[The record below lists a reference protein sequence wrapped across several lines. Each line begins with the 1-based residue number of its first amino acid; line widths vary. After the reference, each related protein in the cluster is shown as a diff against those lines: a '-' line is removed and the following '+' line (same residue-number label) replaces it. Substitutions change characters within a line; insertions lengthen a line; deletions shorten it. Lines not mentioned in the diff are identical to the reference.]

1 MCGNKGLYCMFLFCC
16 TSQALSVS
24 HSVRW
29 YSSQPP
35 TGGGGFIKAFV
46 DNLRKSLVKD
56 QEMQKSL
63 KAFESERKKVVQS
76 DAVKLL
82 REKSTLMK
90 VCFLH
95 E

>member
-1 MCGNKGLYCMFLFCC
+1 MYGNKGLHYLFLLWY
-16 TSQALSVS
+16 TLQALSIS

-29 YSSQPP
+29 YSSQPSS
-35 TGGGGFIKAFV
+35 GSGGFIKAFI
-46 DNLRKSLVKD
+46 DNLRKSLDKD

-76 DAVKLL
+76 DAVKLF
-82 REKSTLMK
+82 REKAAVIK
-90 VCFLH
+90 VCFVC